1 MIMKIIDQCD
11 VKYIMTLPIK
21 TVTSVLNDST
31 YIINSTT
38 SCSIKLNAILTI
50 VYINLQSKKINATL
64 TRSKRKKKTNGITK
78 ILSRHRSVCYT
89 RPGFQS

>member
-1 MIMKIIDQCD
+1 MIMKIIDLCD

-21 TVTSVLNDST
+21 TITSVLNDST

-50 VYINLQSKKINATL
+50 VYINLHYWCYSTYIMVGSFEDGGNQS
-64 TRSKRKKKTNGITK
+64 S
-78 ILSRHRSVCYT
+78 
-89 RPGFQS
+89 